1 MKEKIN
7 ELKQAFCNAKTDKE
21 HDEIDMQMQQLI
33 NENPDEFAQSM
44 ADSAKDTA
52 DKATNLVMRQKLESV
67 IPAISLVYIAKK
79 YFNKTDAW
87 LYQRINGNM
96 VNGKPAQFTQD
107 ERNTLAN
114 ALKDLSIMLQ
124 ETSVRL
130 V

>member
-1 MKEKIN
+1 
-7 ELKQAFCNAKTDKE
+7 
-21 HDEIDMQMQQLI
+21 MQLLI
-33 NENPDEFAQSM
+33 NNNPDEFAQSM

-52 DKATNLVMRQKLESV
+52 DKATNLVMRQKLENV

-79 YFNKTDAW
+79 YFNKTDEW

-96 VNGKPAQFTQD
+96 VNGKPAQFTP
-107 ERNTLAN
+107 EEKNTLAN

>member
-1 MKEKIN
+1 MKEKID

-114 ALKDLSIMLQ
+114 ALKDLSIMIQ
-124 ETSVRL
+124 ETSLRL